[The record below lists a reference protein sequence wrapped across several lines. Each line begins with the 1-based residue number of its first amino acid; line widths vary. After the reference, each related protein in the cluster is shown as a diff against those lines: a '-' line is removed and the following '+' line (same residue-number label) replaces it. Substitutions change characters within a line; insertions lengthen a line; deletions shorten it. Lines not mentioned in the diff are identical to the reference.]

1 MVRIRKDHDYGVA
14 VPNAAD
20 REIGELVDGFNRM
33 LRDVRDRDERLE
45 AHRRN
50 LEQEVADRTHDLR
63 EARDAAEQA
72 NRAKSEFLAT
82 MSHEIRTPM
91 NGLMVMAEL
100 LTSGALPARQRRF
113 AEIIAKSGQSLLAII
128 NDILDFSKIEAGKI
142 ELESRPLDLNELAE
156 NVTSL
161 FAEQASSK
169 SIDLAAVVDP
179 NTPRLVVGDPV
190 RLSQIISNL
199 VNNALKFTE
208 RGFVK
213 LAISPA
219 AGDAKSIEI
228 RVTDSGVGIPPDKLA
243 TIFEAFSQADQST
256 TRQFGGTGLGLA
268 ICKRLVEAMG
278 GEISVESQPGKGSTF
293 LAIIPTGTQ
302 EEKRTWPRLALS
314 SGESKFCLLDVAGEA
329 TASALERY
337 LAASGYTVIR
347 RDDRSTMDQR
357 AHASLICADSDRLP
371 TFEFPSDRARPI
383 VIAVCRLGDG
393 SAEELIRSGK
403 TDAVVSRP
411 VLRSEIECLLERIAA
426 GEPVLQPIGPAAGES
441 TGIVRFRPFAVL
453 LADDN
458 PINREVASE
467 ALSQLGATVETA
479 ENGLQAVEK
488 VTSSDYDIVFMDG
501 SMPEL
506 DGFEAARRI
515 RQTEAH
521 AQKSR
526 TIIVALTA
534 HVVGTAA
541 DAWQEAGMDDV
552 VYKPFTIGRLA
563 ETIGKLLPHLST
575 EQPASDQS
583 PMPAEPVASREQRLH
598 RDDTALLLDPD
609 VISQLRQL
617 QSMGKGEFVR
627 KVVGLYTEHAP
638 AAVDRI
644 RQAASSGR
652 ADECSKAAHALKSMS
667 FNIGAKRV
675 AELALAIETAAQTQH
690 TVPSSAVIEELREV
704 IGMTLEGLKASN

>member
-1 MVRIRKDHDYGVA
+1 MR
-14 VPNAAD
+14 
-20 REIGELVDGFNRM
+20 
-33 LRDVRDRDERLE
+33 
-45 AHRRN
+45 
-50 LEQEVADRTHDLR
+50 
-63 EARDAAEQA
+63 
-72 NRAKSEFLAT
+72 
-82 MSHEIRTPM
+82 
-91 NGLMVMAEL
+91 
-100 LTSGALPARQRRF
+100 
-113 AEIIAKSGQSLLAII
+113 
-128 NDILDFSKIEAGKI
+128 
-142 ELESRPLDLNELAE
+142 
-156 NVTSL
+156 
-161 FAEQASSK
+161 
-169 SIDLAAVVDP
+169 
-179 NTPRLVVGDPV
+179 
-190 RLSQIISNL
+190 
-199 VNNALKFTE
+199 
-208 RGFVK
+208 
-213 LAISPA
+213 
-219 AGDAKSIEI
+219 
-228 RVTDSGVGIPPDKLA
+228 
-243 TIFEAFSQADQST
+243 
-256 TRQFGGTGLGLA
+256 
-268 ICKRLVEAMG
+268 
-278 GEISVESQPGKGSTF
+278 
-293 LAIIPTGTQ
+293 
-302 EEKRTWPRLALS
+302 
-314 SGESKFCLLDVAGEA
+314 
-329 TASALERY
+329 
-337 LAASGYTVIR
+337 
-347 RDDRSTMDQR
+347 
-357 AHASLICADSDRLP
+357 ASLICADSDRLP

-426 GEPVLQPIGPAAGES
+426 GEPVLQPIAPAAGKS
-441 TGIVRFRPFAVL
+441 AGIVRFRPFAVL

-467 ALSQLGATVETA
+467 ALSRLGANVETA

-515 RQTEAH
+515 RQAEAD

-541 DAWQEAGMDDV
+541 DAWREAGMDDV

-563 ETIGKLLPHLST
+563 QTIGTLLPHLST

-598 RDDTALLLDPD
+598 REDTALLLDPD

-690 TVPSSAVIEELREV
+690 TVPNGAVIEELREV
-704 IGMTLEGLKASN
+704 IGMTLEGLKASNDLGSRSGRTWARRKAGTESAERTEASPDELPAVTASGELERALPAALVRNEFFLLYQPIVDRTGTRTCGVEALIRWNREGGEPVSPLDFIPLAEGSGLIHDIGDWVLRRACEDAAAWPSLTLAVNVSPLQFTRADLVERFGRILSETQFDGRRLEVEITEGALLKAERAVLEAMECLTARGVTFALDDFGTGYSSLTYLRRFPFAKLKIDRSFIANLDTAVDATLVHAIASIGRSLGLKLVAEGVEDAEQQRFLFAAGIHFMQGNRFGRPMTRDAISERLRMEQEPTAGGAGRGH